1 MQKKSLFSIN
11 IFWES
16 VKRSRYVM
24 IIHTIVLLFA
34 TTLPAYMTWLDTRSS
49 TSQWGE
55 TMYIAEYLTGFYDF
69 MLFVI
74 IGAVVMTV
82 WSNFS
87 YLFKSGS
94 VKLYNALP
102 YTRTCI
108 YTSKFAS
115 SLVGVMVPVI
125 CVLVVNAYIYIS
137 LHISLVEDINMFA
150 LMGAVVLCYL
160 TTLSVC
166 AFAASVSGN
175 GIAMLCMAGFS
186 ALWYMAG
193 VVAILAYTEA
203 WIPIFDVTV
212 SDSIE
217 YCFPPFLMAFS
228 NVYAEIAVEWVVVS
242 AGYIVGFFTLGLLCY
257 NMRKSENT
265 EKFIVFERMAAF
277 VKYYISTVVALIYG
291 ALLGYIMGNVL
302 LSAVAYVLIFVLM
315 RCILQAIFE
324 KNVRSLF
331 GQLKKSLVI
340 AVCSGVILFVGIY
353 ALARIVTIT
362 PLMYTEI
369 EVRCDKFEVVLTQRD
384 NINKT
389 AKVFKSKDEGKS
401 RMFIT
406 AKSLLPL
413 VDVKLERFDIAGD
426 EYEEYMNYIISCDE
440 YAERMMDGAAEVG
453 GRLFAG
459 DGQVHSVN
467 SYADGSTVTRR
478 FYEVLK
484 GDMLKYDYSTEKDS
498 GVYAMFQPDFEDKSY
513 TERYFNAIRIYNCYE
528 DTIKWL
534 ENNTTFYNIKWKN
547 LKLESWA
554 DGYELV
560 YETADSEIIQ
570 KIIKS
575 CGLNV
580 HMKAGKLFVTVDG
593 KTMAINCE
601 GFSKEVKEIIGK

>member
-1 MQKKSLFSIN
+1 MTSGKSLFSIN
-11 IFWES
+11 VFWES

-24 IIHTIVLLFA
+24 MIHTIILLFS

-55 TMYIAEYLTGFYDF
+55 TMHIAEYLTGFYDF

-108 YTSKFAS
+108 YISKFAAA
-115 SLVGVMVPVI
+115 LVSTIVPAI
-125 CVLVVNAYIYIS
+125 CVLAVNACTYSNMNIS
-137 LHISLVEDINMFA
+137 CVEEVDVFY

-160 TTLSVC
+160 TILSVC
-166 AFAASVSGN
+166 VFAASVAGN
-175 GIAMLCMAGFS
+175 VIAMLFTAGFS

-193 VVAILAYTEA
+193 TAAISACTEI
-203 WIPIFDVTV
+203 WVPILDVTV

-228 NVYAEIAVEWVVVS
+228 NVYAEIAIEWVGVS

-257 NMRKSENT
+257 NMRKSKNT

-302 LSAVAYVLIFVLM
+302 VSAVAYVLIFVLM

-369 EVRCDKFEVVLTQRD
+369 EVRWQ
-384 NINKT
+384 
-389 AKVFKSKDEGKS
+389 
-401 RMFIT
+401 
-406 AKSLLPL
+406 
-413 VDVKLERFDIAGD
+413 
-426 EYEEYMNYIISCDE
+426 
-440 YAERMMDGAAEVG
+440 
-453 GRLFAG
+453 
-459 DGQVHSVN
+459 
-467 SYADGSTVTRR
+467 
-478 FYEVLK
+478 
-484 GDMLKYDYSTEKDS
+484 
-498 GVYAMFQPDFEDKSY
+498 
-513 TERYFNAIRIYNCYE
+513 
-528 DTIKWL
+528 
-534 ENNTTFYNIKWKN
+534 
-547 LKLESWA
+547 
-554 DGYELV
+554 
-560 YETADSEIIQ
+560 
-570 KIIKS
+570 
-575 CGLNV
+575 
-580 HMKAGKLFVTVDG
+580 
-593 KTMAINCE
+593 
-601 GFSKEVKEIIGK
+601 